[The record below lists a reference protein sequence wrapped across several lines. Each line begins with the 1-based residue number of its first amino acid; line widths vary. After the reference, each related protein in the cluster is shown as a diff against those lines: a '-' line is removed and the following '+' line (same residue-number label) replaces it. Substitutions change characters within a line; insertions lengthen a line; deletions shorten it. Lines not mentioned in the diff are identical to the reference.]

1 MQNRPSSR
9 HSISH
14 LSHMGPIPHSSRP
27 ILAID
32 TAPHPNVHRPAS
44 LSVSRDVPQGDPRTS
59 PVTRPMPE
67 NNPTSASTKAGA
79 LRQSSRFLLDYPS
92 LTIKPSIGTTK
103 QRTKKITVA
112 CNFCRCKTGLLD
124 CLLYFIDRF
133 STLARKLK
141 CDGGRPACGQCLKR
155 SNPCD
160 YMPQNKRRGTMRQRN
175 KGEESESES
184 GDERS
189 AEAEEPSL
197 SPEIPSQPLS
207 HRSSNA
213 DKHHYED
220 GFPPQLPPMST
231 IHERREDH
239 PLASSSKPHQ
249 MGREQRTFF
258 PDNELPHI
266 ATLSLP
272 DPSPSTPAP
281 MSAPSLPPLRP
292 ASEQQAAQRKRAAT
306 VPGKSNR
313 NSSSSGPKVVACNF
327 CRGKSWLTVNI
338 EVLTASNSS

>member
-44 LSVSRDVPQGDPRTS
+44 LSISRDGDPRTS
-59 PVTRPMPE
+59 PVTRPIPE

-79 LRQSSRFLLDYPS
+79 LRQSSRFLLNYPS

-124 CLLYFIDRF
+124 CLLYSTDRL

-141 CDGGRPACGQCLKR
+141 CEIGRPACGQGLKR

-160 YMPQNKRRGTMRQRN
+160 YAPEQTSRN
-175 KGEESESES
+175 YG
-184 GDERS
+184 
-189 AEAEEPSL
+189 
-197 SPEIPSQPLS
+197 
-207 HRSSNA
+207 
-213 DKHHYED
+213 
-220 GFPPQLPPMST
+220 
-231 IHERREDH
+231 
-239 PLASSSKPHQ
+239 
-249 MGREQRTFF
+249 
-258 PDNELPHI
+258 
-266 ATLSLP
+266 
-272 DPSPSTPAP
+272 
-281 MSAPSLPPLRP
+281 
-292 ASEQQAAQRKRAAT
+292 AA
-306 VPGKSNR
+306 
-313 NSSSSGPKVVACNF
+313 
-327 CRGKSWLTVNI
+327 
-338 EVLTASNSS
+338 